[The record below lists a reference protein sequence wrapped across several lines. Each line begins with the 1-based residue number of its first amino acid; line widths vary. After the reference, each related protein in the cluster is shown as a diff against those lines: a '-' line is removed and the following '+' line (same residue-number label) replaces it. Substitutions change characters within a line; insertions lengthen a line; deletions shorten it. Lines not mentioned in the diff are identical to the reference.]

1 MMFLRNAIFA
11 ILIVLIKMDA
21 SIVDKDL
28 IERIN
33 KGEEKAFEV
42 LYNSYFV
49 YLCACANSYIFNPV
63 EAQDIVNET
72 FAKIWYRRGELS
84 FPIHAYLIRAIQN
97 GCLNYLR
104 SLHSRER
111 IIDEYREALL
121 EYQEEFCASECSP
134 LQEMELADLE
144 KSVQNIVSSLPDKCR
159 FIFEQYLYSNLTPQ
173 EIADKNNISVNTV
186 RVHVKNAMDKI
197 REKVGSRVGIL
208 LFFFSKKR
216 MKKICFGLN
225 VLSVACVLSIV
236 DNSKDIK

>member
-1 MMFLRNAIFA
+1 
-11 ILIVLIKMDA
+11 MDA

-144 KSVQNIVSSLPDKCR
+144 KSVQNIRNKDGYIVTYKNVRGRKAALNTLINLVCDNIIKPEEQIIDIAHADAYEDSLY
-159 FIFEQYLYSNLTPQ
+159 I
-173 EIADKNNISVNTV
+173 
-186 RVHVKNAMDKI
+186 MDKI

-208 LFFFSKKR
+208 LFFLF
-216 MKKICFGLN
+216 
-225 VLSVACVLSIV
+225 
-236 DNSKDIK
+236 

>member
-1 MMFLRNAIFA
+1 
-11 ILIVLIKMDA
+11 MDA

-33 KGEEKAFEV
+33 KGEEKALRFYIIAI
-42 LYNSYFV
+42 LS

-111 IIDEYREALL
+111 IIDEYREAIYLS
-121 EYQEEFCASECSP
+121 YQE
-134 LQEMELADLE
+134 
-144 KSVQNIVSSLPDKCR
+144 V
-159 FIFEQYLYSNLTPQ
+159 
-173 EIADKNNISVNTV
+173 
-186 RVHVKNAMDKI
+186 
-197 REKVGSRVGIL
+197 IL
-208 LFFFSKKR
+208 LGIPKWFCLCKKLG
-216 MKKICFGLN
+216 I
-225 VLSVACVLSIV
+225 S
-236 DNSKDIK
+236 

>member
-1 MMFLRNAIFA
+1 
-11 ILIVLIKMDA
+11 MDA

-111 IIDEYREALL
+111 IIE
-121 EYQEEFCASECSP
+121 
-134 LQEMELADLE
+134 
-144 KSVQNIVSSLPDKCR
+144 
-159 FIFEQYLYSNLTPQ
+159 
-173 EIADKNNISVNTV
+173 NTV
-186 RVHVKNAMDKI
+186 KHY
-197 REKVGSRVGIL
+197 
-208 LFFFSKKR
+208 
-216 MKKICFGLN
+216 
-225 VLSVACVLSIV
+225 LSIKKNFV
-236 DNSKDIK
+236 LPSVRLCKKWN

>member
-1 MMFLRNAIFA
+1 
-11 ILIVLIKMDA
+11 MDA

-134 LQEMELADLE
+134 LQEM
-144 KSVQNIVSSLPDKCR
+144 DKCR

-208 LFFFSKKR
+208 LFFLF
-216 MKKICFGLN
+216 
-225 VLSVACVLSIV
+225 
-236 DNSKDIK
+236 

>member
-186 RVHVKNAMDKI
+186 RVYVKNAMDKI

-216 MKKICFGLN
+216 MKKSVFGLN

>member
-1 MMFLRNAIFA
+1 
-11 ILIVLIKMDA
+11 MDA

-121 EYQEEFCASECSP
+121 EIKKNFVLP
-134 LQEMELADLE
+134 
-144 KSVQNIVSSLPDKCR
+144 SVRLC
-159 FIFEQYLYSNLTPQ
+159 
-173 EIADKNNISVNTV
+173 
-186 RVHVKNAMDKI
+186 
-197 REKVGSRVGIL
+197 
-208 LFFFSKKR
+208 KKW
-216 MKKICFGLN
+216 N
-225 VLSVACVLSIV
+225 
-236 DNSKDIK
+236 

>member
-1 MMFLRNAIFA
+1 
-11 ILIVLIKMDA
+11 MDA

-104 SLHSRER
+104 SLHTPKHKWADTRR
-111 IIDEYREALL
+111 FHLQTYRETAP
-121 EYQEEFCASECSP
+121 A
-134 LQEMELADLE
+134 A
-144 KSVQNIVSSLPDKCR
+144 
-159 FIFEQYLYSNLTPQ
+159 
-173 EIADKNNISVNTV
+173 
-186 RVHVKNAMDKI
+186 
-197 REKVGSRVGIL
+197 
-208 LFFFSKKR
+208 
-216 MKKICFGLN
+216 
-225 VLSVACVLSIV
+225 
-236 DNSKDIK
+236 

>member
-1 MMFLRNAIFA
+1 
-11 ILIVLIKMDA
+11 MDA

-121 EYQEEFCASECSP
+121 EYQE
-134 LQEMELADLE
+134 

-208 LFFFSKKR
+208 LFFLF
-216 MKKICFGLN
+216 
-225 VLSVACVLSIV
+225 
-236 DNSKDIK
+236 

>member
-216 MKKICFGLN
+216 MKKICFWLKCF
-225 VLSVACVLSIV
+225 VCCLCIIYSR
-236 DNSKDIK
+236 